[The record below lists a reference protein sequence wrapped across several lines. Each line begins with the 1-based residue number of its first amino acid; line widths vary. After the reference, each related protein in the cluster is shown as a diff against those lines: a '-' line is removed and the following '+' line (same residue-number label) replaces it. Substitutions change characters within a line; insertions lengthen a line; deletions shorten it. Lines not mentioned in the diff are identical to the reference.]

1 MTWKEGIIEIQSVEK
16 KRYFGLNWKFYRE
29 MDTWNIFEGSK
40 FLEGGAFA
48 CFGRINLYFLNPK
61 KDTPIFNSLCCNSDG
76 GIFVW
81 QEKKKR
87 KKKGKKKRREVER
100 IPFGDS
106 RCRIFSK
113 QKWDQESMSAANS
126 VHRCGKFERSL
137 FTDEYTSL
145 FEARLASAKRFWK
158 DKQTSGLSGFC
169 EGCWLIELIGN
180 KLFE

>member
-1 MTWKEGIIEIQSVEK
+1 MEG
-16 KRYFGLNWKFYRE
+16 
-29 MDTWNIFEGSK
+29 
-40 FLEGGAFA
+40 FLFD
-48 CFGRINLYFLNPK
+48 R
-61 KDTPIFNSLCCNSDG
+61 
-76 GIFVW
+76 
-81 QEKKKR
+81 KKKR
-87 KKKGKKKRREVER
+87 EKEKKEGEKKRREVER

-158 DKQTSGLSGFC
+158 DKQTSGLSAFC

-180 KLFE
+180 RLFE